1 MGCSH
6 REAGACG
13 SGLMS
18 SSESSES
25 QNQNTGD
32 DYWGLGNWGRGDAL
46 GCKISHEKFPE
57 VCFTTRWVSPTLANY
72 TLKMVKPG
80 NLTVCDFKKK
90 K

>member
-1 MGCSH
+1 
-6 REAGACG
+6 
-13 SGLMS
+13 MS

-46 GCKISHEKFPE
+46 GYKISDEKFPE

-80 NLTVCDFKKK
+80 NLTVCDF
-90 K
+90 